1 MKKLFHCLILM
12 ALITAHIANA
22 QAAIEL
28 NRIVAIV
35 NDDVI
40 LESQLNNRTELIIKQ
55 LKSKDTQIPS
65 RSALRKQILE
75 RLILEEL
82 QLQMAKRSGITVDD
96 DALNSSLRKMAED
109 NSLSL
114 SEFRERLLE
123 EGYNYPA
130 FREQLRNEIT
140 LNRLRQQFVDQQIQ
154 VTEQEIDNE
163 LSNMQKGD
171 NNQSYRLSHILI
183 SVSEAASPDEL
194 QQARQHIEKL
204 RQQLL
209 DGADFAKIA
218 ISESDGRQAL
228 NGGDLGW
235 RETDKLPSLFVDVVR
250 KMNKGDISDI
260 IRSPSGFHIIRIA
273 DIKGSN
279 SHIIEQ
285 TQASHILLKKNS
297 LVTDSE
303 LRNRLQQIRER
314 AIQGDDFAELARAYS
329 QDTGSAGD
337 GGSLG
342 WVTPGTMVPEFE
354 KAMNALSPGEI
365 SDPVKSRFGWHIIK
379 VEQRRKHDNTQEY
392 QRMQANQSIR
402 RRKIEEEMDVW
413 LRRLRDESY
422 IEYLDD
428 SLAGQS

>member
-1 MKKLFHCLILM
+1 MKKLFHCLMLI
-12 ALITAHIANA
+12 ALTTSQTLHA
-22 QAAIEL
+22 QAAIAL

-40 LESQLNNRTELIIKQ
+40 LESQLDNRTELIIKQ
-55 LKSKDTQIPS
+55 LRAKDTQLPS
-65 RSALRKQILE
+65 MSALHKQILE

-96 DALNSSLRKMAED
+96 DSLNSSLRKMAGD
-109 NSLSL
+109 NGISL
-114 SEFRERLLE
+114 SEFRERLLQ

-163 LSNMQKGD
+163 LSNMQK
-171 NNQSYRLSHILI
+171 NNNSQAYQLGHILI
-183 SVSEAASPDEL
+183 SVSEAASPEEL
-194 QQARQHIEKL
+194 QQARQHIENL
-204 RQQLL
+204 HQQLL
-209 DGADFAKIA
+209 DGADFAKTA

-235 RETDKLPSLFVDVVR
+235 READKLPSLFVDVVR
-250 KMNKGDISDI
+250 KMNKGDISNI

-279 SHIIEQ
+279 NHIIEQ

-303 LRNRLQQIRER
+303 LRIRLQQIRER
-314 AIQGDDFAELARAYS
+314 AIQGDDFTDLARAYS

-354 KAMNALSPGEI
+354 KVMDALPSGKI
-365 SDPVKSRFGWHIIK
+365 SEPVKSRFGWHIIK

-392 QRMQANQSIR
+392 QRMQVNQSIR

-422 IEYLDD
+422 IEYLKD